1 MLSRCLA
8 FFRFQFCDVFPRV
21 VYRQPA
27 VFNLMNEGR
36 TVFAQILDFLPKYE
50 FDKCVARYHG
60 NYRVRKLPAYEQFL
74 VLAFAQLTCRE
85 SLRDIETCLA
95 AFGPKLYHAGIRQPT
110 ARSTLADA
118 NEKRDWR
125 IFADFAQVL
134 IQQATALYADEP
146 FGGELQAAAYALD
159 STTIDLCLA
168 LFPWATFRRHKAA
181 IKLHTLLTL
190 QGNFPTVIIIT
201 PGSVHDVNI
210 LDQLAWEAGAFY
222 IMDRGYLDFARW
234 HQLHQS
240 AAFFVTRAKQNF
252 RCARRYSRPVDKTTG
267 LRFDQTVA
275 TTGFHAQRDYP
286 DPLRRIGYRDPE
298 TGIALVFLTNNFT
311 VPALTIVQLYHGRWQ
326 IELFFKWIKQHL
338 RIKAFYGTSP
348 NAVRTQ
354 IWSAIAVYL
363 LVAILKKRL
372 HLDSSLYTILQILSL
387 TLFEKTPVS
396 QALAQLPPPSL
407 STDPHNH
414 QCLLGF

>member
-1 MLSRCLA
+1 
-8 FFRFQFCDVFPRV
+8 
-21 VYRQPA
+21 
-27 VFNLMNEGR
+27 MNEGR
-36 TVFAQILDFLPKYE
+36 TVFAQLLDFLPKYE
-50 FDKCVARYHG
+50 FDKCVARYRG
-60 NYRVRKLPAYEQFL
+60 NFRVRKLPAYEQLL
-74 VLAFAQLTCRE
+74 VLAFAQLTWRE

-95 AFGPKLYHAGIRQPT
+95 SFGPKLYHSGIRQPA

-125 IFADFAQVL
+125 IFADFAHVL
-134 IQQATALYADEP
+134 IQQATTLYADEP
-146 FGGELQAAAYALD
+146 FAVELQAAAYALD
-159 STTIDLCLA
+159 STTIDLCLS
-168 LFPWATFRRHKAA
+168 LFPWATFRRRRAA

-210 LDQLAWEAGAFY
+210 LDQLAWAAGAFY
-222 IMDRGYLDFARW
+222 IMDRGYLDFARL
-234 HQLHQS
+234 HRLHQC
-240 AAFFVTRAKQNF
+240 AAFFVTRAKKNF

-275 TTGFHAQRDYP
+275 TVGFYARSDFP
-286 DPLRRIGYRDPE
+286 DALRRIGYRDSK
-298 TGIALVFLTNNFT
+298 TGKTLVFLTNNFT
-311 VPALTIVQLYHGRWQ
+311 VPALTIAQLYHGRWQ

-372 HLDSSLYTILQILSL
+372 HLDSSLYTTLQILSL
-387 TLFEKTPVS
+387 MLFEKTPIS
-396 QALAQLPPPSL
+396 QALSHLPPTSNPANFQ
-407 STDPHNH
+407 NH
-414 QCLLGF
+414 PCLPGF